1 MLPFSEAVCCVAATQ
16 MEAQVAA
23 AAAAVA
29 DLSGRLLKANHQAQ
43 QSSWQSELAAVLQQ
57 QQSKLQAWAQ
67 AQVMVAV
74 AVMAVASYCMSA
86 CTHNDKLSVHL

>member
-1 MLPFSEAVCCVAATQ
+1 MTGYRQLLEAVCCLAALQ
-16 MEAQVAA
+16 VEAQVAA

-57 QQSKLQAWAQ
+57 QQSKLQAWAK
-67 AQVMVAV
+67 AQVMRAV
-74 AVMAVASYCMSA
+74 VMASSYPGQA
-86 CTHNDKLSVHL
+86 CAA